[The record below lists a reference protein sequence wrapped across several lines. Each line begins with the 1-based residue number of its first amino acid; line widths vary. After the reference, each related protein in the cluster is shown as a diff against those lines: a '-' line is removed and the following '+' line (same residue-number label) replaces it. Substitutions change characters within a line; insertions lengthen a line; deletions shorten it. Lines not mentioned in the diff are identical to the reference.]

1 MIYCLPVFGNIWL
14 QGDEQLRFRSFK
26 KEDLRRL
33 QVLQN
38 RVLRLLTDL
47 PYNTSTEMLV
57 KKSNT
62 MSIHQLTAYHSLLMT
77 HKITVS
83 KKPEYLS
90 KKLVLK
96 TPEDG
101 RRFPHRQAYTFNL
114 AGNLSTVGSQL
125 STGNLPFLQNSSK
138 QCECECVSTDQ
149 GDKQ

>member
-1 MIYCLPVFGNIWL
+1 MLTPEATGVNWAKKEDNFVGLIPKLSKRIGLLKRIKKYMTYETFNTVMNGIFNSTMIYCLPVFGNIWL

-47 PYNTSTEMLV
+47 PYYTSTEMLV

-83 KKPEYLS
+83 KKPEYL
-90 KKLVLK
+90 
-96 TPEDG
+96 
-101 RRFPHRQAYTFNL
+101 
-114 AGNLSTVGSQL
+114 
-125 STGNLPFLQNSSK
+125 
-138 QCECECVSTDQ
+138 
-149 GDKQ
+149 